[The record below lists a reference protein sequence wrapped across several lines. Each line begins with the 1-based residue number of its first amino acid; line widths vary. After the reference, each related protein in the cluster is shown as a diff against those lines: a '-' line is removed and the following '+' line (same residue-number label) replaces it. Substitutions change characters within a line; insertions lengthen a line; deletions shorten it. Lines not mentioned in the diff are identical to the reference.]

1 MARLMNT
8 LTRLGVAVA
17 LVGGAANSML
27 YNGEVLKFLMKYFI
41 FFDVC
46 NFCLKSMVVI
56 EL

>member
-27 YNGEVLKFLMKYFI
+27 YNGK
-41 FFDVC
+41 
-46 NFCLKSMVVI
+46 
-56 EL
+56 